1 MACLPFRNVRRL
13 RMRIPGSGDL
23 PKDRPHLAKVLFVGS
38 SDLHTEV
45 RIAMRIQPIDA
56 GTGL

>member
-1 MACLPFRNVRRL
+1 
-13 RMRIPGSGDL
+13 MRIPGSGDL